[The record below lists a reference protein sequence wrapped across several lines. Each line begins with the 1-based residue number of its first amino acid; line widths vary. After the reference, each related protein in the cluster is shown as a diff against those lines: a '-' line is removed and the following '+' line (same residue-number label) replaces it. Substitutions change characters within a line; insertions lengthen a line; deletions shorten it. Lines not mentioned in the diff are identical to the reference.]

1 MFSKDSLL
9 FKIGFYVV
17 SIEVV
22 IFIAIGV
29 VLINY
34 FNSEQNSRF
43 EKQLL
48 SPSVLM
54 SKGQLR
60 YEAATDYET
69 LQKMIGD
76 SIIDCMVIG
85 ANHKIYYSLNSDYNN
100 KRISDIES
108 VYQFDE
114 FNGDI
119 NEARF
124 IEKNDEIFGVAPLY
138 FKNGKFLG
146 YFYIKSST
154 GNIQS
159 ARKNIIWLF
168 AVGAFLAIALLSLLL
183 LFIFKKYIASRIIT
197 LVETFEE
204 FEKGNLAFTKLD
216 EKEENDELGRLRI
229 VVNKVSGRF
238 REVLNQINHNADVL
252 LDTSAQLNDDSNN
265 LAKGSSEMAS
275 IGEEVASSMEEMV
288 SNIMQNAQNA
298 GQTEK
303 IAITA
308 SEKMASAGMMS
319 GESLNHI
326 QTISQRISIINDI
339 AFQTNIL
346 ALNAAVEAAR
356 AGEAGRG
363 FSVVATE
370 VRKLAERSRQA
381 AEEINNLSE
390 QSVSYTSKTREEIT
404 HLVPEI
410 QKTSELIK
418 EISVASQEQQSGAD
432 QVNNAIQQLNSVT
445 QMNASGAENVS
456 ERADSVSKQAQNLKD
471 AISFFKI

>member
-1 MFSKDSLL
+1 MSSKDSLL

-17 SIEVV
+17 NIEVV
-22 IFIAIGV
+22 IFILIGL
-29 VLINY
+29 VLVNY
-34 FNSEQNSRF
+34 FTSEQNSRY
-43 EKQLL
+43 EKQLT
-48 SPSVLM
+48 SPSILM

-60 YEAATDYET
+60 YEAAADNET

-85 ANHKIYYSLNSDYNN
+85 ANLKIYYSLNNDYNN
-100 KRISDIES
+100 KRVSDIES
-108 VYQFDE
+108 VYQFEE

-119 NEARF
+119 TQARF
-124 IEKNDEIFGVAPLY
+124 VEVDDEIVGIAPLY
-138 FKNGKFLG
+138 FTNGKFLG

-154 GNIQS
+154 EKLQN
-159 ARKNIIWLF
+159 AKANIIWLF
-168 AVGAFLAIALLSLLL
+168 TIGAILAIGILSGLL
-183 LFIFKKYIASRIIT
+183 LFIFKKYIASRINN
-197 LVETFEE
+197 LVTTFEE
-204 FEKGNLAFTKLD
+204 FEKGNLIYQNQDDKN
-216 EKEENDELGRLRI
+216 EKDELGRLKV

-238 REVLNQINHNADVL
+238 REVINQINQNADVL
-252 LDTSAQLNDDSNN
+252 LNTSVKLNDDSNT

-298 GQTEK
+298 GLTEK
-303 IAITA
+303 IALKA
-308 SEKMASAGMMS
+308 SEKMVNAGTMS

-326 QTISQRISIINDI
+326 QTISERISIINDI

-363 FSVVATE
+363 FSVVAAE

-381 AEEINNLSE
+381 AEEINSLSVK
-390 QSVSYTSKTREEIT
+390 SVSYTSKTREEIT

-432 QVNNAIQQLNSVT
+432 QVNNAIQQLNTVT

-456 ERADSVSKQAQNLKD
+456 ESADSVSKQAQNLKE

>member
-1 MFSKDSLL
+1 MSSKDSLL

-17 SIEVV
+17 NIEVI
-22 IFIAIGV
+22 IFILIGL
-29 VLINY
+29 VLVNY
-34 FNSEQNSRF
+34 FTSEQNSRY
-43 EKQLL
+43 EKQLT
-48 SPSVLM
+48 SPSILM

-60 YEAATDYET
+60 YEAAADNET

-85 ANHKIYYSLNSDYNN
+85 ANLKIYYSLNDEYNN
-100 KRISDIES
+100 KRVSDIES

-119 NEARF
+119 TQPHFVEVD
-124 IEKNDEIFGVAPLY
+124 DEIVGIAPLY
-138 FKNGKFLG
+138 FTNGKFLG

-154 GNIQS
+154 EKLQN
-159 ARKNIIWLF
+159 AKMNIIWLF
-168 AVGAFLAIALLSLLL
+168 TIGAILAIGILSGLL
-183 LFIFKKYIASRIIT
+183 LFIFKKYIASRINN
-197 LVETFEE
+197 LVTTFEE
-204 FEKGNLAFTKLD
+204 FEKGNLVYQNQDDKN
-216 EKEENDELGRLRI
+216 EKDELGRLKV

-238 REVLNQINHNADVL
+238 REVINQINQNADVL
-252 LDTSAQLNDDSNN
+252 LNTSVKLNDDSNT

-303 IAITA
+303 IALTA
-308 SEKMASAGMMS
+308 SEKMVNAGTMS

-326 QTISQRISIINDI
+326 QTISERISIINDI

-363 FSVVATE
+363 FSVVAAE

-381 AEEINNLSE
+381 AEEINSLSV

-432 QVNNAIQQLNSVT
+432 QVNNAIQQLNTVT

-456 ERADSVSKQAQNLKD
+456 ESADSVSKQAQNLKE

>member
-22 IFIAIGV
+22 IFIAIGI
-29 VLINY
+29 VLVNY

-43 EKQLL
+43 EKQLT
-48 SPSVLM
+48 SPSILM

-60 YEAATDYET
+60 YEAAADNET

-100 KRISDIES
+100 KRVDDIKT
-108 VYQFDE
+108 VYQFEE
-114 FNGDI
+114 FKGDI
-119 NEARF
+119 KEAHF
-124 IEKNDEIFGVAPLY
+124 IEENDEIFGVAPLY
-138 FKNGKFLG
+138 FTNGKFLG

-154 GNIQS
+154 ANIQS
-159 ARKNIIWLF
+159 ARTNIIWLF
-168 AVGAFLAIALLSLLL
+168 GIGAVFAIAILSGLL
-183 LFIFKKYIASRIIT
+183 LFIFKKYIASRINS
-197 LVETFEE
+197 LVTTFEE
-204 FEKGNLAFTKLD
+204 FEKGNLAFKNED
-216 EKEENDELGRLRI
+216 DKNEKDELGRLQV
-229 VVNKVSGRF
+229 VVNKVAGRF
-238 REVLNQINHNADVL
+238 REVIKQINHNAEVL
-252 LDTSAQLNDDSNN
+252 LNTSAKLNNDSNN

-288 SNIMQNAQNA
+288 SNIVQNAQNA

-308 SEKMASAGMMS
+308 SKKMVNAGSMS
-319 GESLNHI
+319 NESLTHI
-326 QTISQRISIINDI
+326 ENISDRISIINDI

-363 FSVVATE
+363 FSVVAAE

-381 AEEINNLSE
+381 AEEINHLSK
-390 QSVSYTSKTREEIT
+390 QSVSYTSKTGTEIT
-404 HLVPEI
+404 QLVPEI
-410 QKTSELIK
+410 QKTSELIA

-432 QVNNAIQQLNSVT
+432 QVNNAIQQLNTVT

-456 ERADSVSKQAQNLKD
+456 DSADSVSKQAQHLKD